1 MQNFHINP
9 SKTNKRKPANTNV
22 VHCEQK
28 FIQKC
33 LSPMT
38 ITFLLNPKTKLT
50 IVIQNPSLIT
60 YTTEKKITTTNN
72 EG

>member
-9 SKTNKRKPANTNV
+9 SKTNKRKLTNPTSNDV
-22 VHCEQK
+22 YNN
-28 FIQKC
+28 IQKC